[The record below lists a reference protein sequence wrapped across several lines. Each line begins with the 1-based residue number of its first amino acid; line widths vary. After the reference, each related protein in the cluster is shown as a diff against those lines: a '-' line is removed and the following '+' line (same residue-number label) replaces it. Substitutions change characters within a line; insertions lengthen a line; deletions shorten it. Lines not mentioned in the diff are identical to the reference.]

1 MAPRRKRVI
10 FGAFRGEAHPRIY
23 SRALR
28 DPRPLSPG
36 VCFRPPSFAGAAY
49 RAVLAGRALL
59 STTGASPACACSN
72 RAPPSPGGLW
82 TSILSAARCGAEVSR
97 VDLTSGARSPWKTL
111 IPSDRAGIM
120 NIPKI
125 CISPDARSYAYS
137 YNRLLSEL
145 YVVDGVK

>member
-1 MAPRRKRVI
+1 MLGFEQGDTPIAWSADGRSI
-10 FGAFRGEAHPRIY
+10 FFSTG
-23 SRALR
+23 
-28 DPRPLSPG
+28 D
-36 VCFRPPSFAGAAY
+36 VAAD
-49 RAVLAGRALL
+49 
-59 STTGASPACACSN
+59 
-72 RAPPSPGGLW
+72 
-82 TSILSAARCGAEVSR
+82 VSR
-97 VDLTSGARSPWKTL
+97 VDLASGAHSPWKTL